1 MPTLEE
7 LKAQMVAAGITDPSE
22 INRRIA
28 QEMQAGTLEA
38 EAPTRPTAE
47 VVAEY
52 EQEQGATPTAEK
64 YGGTIQRLRAQGA
77 SEEEI
82 RRLLHAPGVRQ
93 AAATYLGGEEVAPKV
108 PEYPESYL
116 EAQAAEGGKM
126 PLPAGEFV
134 PPAIAPPTTQPGLE
148 MPTMQMPGLGG
159 LRGALGEQEA
169 AYKQATKKLTG
180 ATEEYQ
186 RAITKKAEAESAGI
200 QAEAGVREEQRIA
213 YEKEHADMV
222 IRQQERQAHVD
233 AEMSKVRDAVDEMKA
248 SKIDPYRF
256 YRHPDGSTNYPKSI
270 AAAIAVGLGALG
282 SNLPAQYGGTGGPNM
297 ALQII
302 DKAID
307 RDIAA
312 QRDDIANQR
321 AGVGIQMNL
330 LSKMQN
336 IYSSRDMQ
344 EAGARVVMLETYKM
358 KLLETAAKSGSA
370 KVEANAQVL
379 IAQADQAEATVLS
392 DMRIKAAASKVAGEE
407 KLYTA
412 RARGAQAK
420 YKQQVAQM
428 KAEQV
433 SAAPVAFPGA
443 RIKAGA
449 YVPNEDDYRKSK
461 PMVAAY
467 NDAAEKLDDL
477 IAWREEFGQEKLA
490 VKEVKNANKKLLRL
504 RSAMRIIDETGAR
517 LDPGEIEMMGLDF
530 KMGDLGFVKSYL
542 QTIKQSIRTKVSAAI
557 GVRGFELADQPS
569 AGARKREQ

>member
-1 MPTLEE
+1 MPTIEE
-7 LKAQMVAAGITDPSE
+7 LKAQMVSAGITDPVE

-38 EAPTRPTAE
+38 EAPATAD

-52 EQEQGATPTAEK
+52 ERSQAAQPTAEK
-64 YGGTIQRLRAQGA
+64 YGGAIQRLRAQGA

-93 AAATYLGGEEVAPKV
+93 AAASYLGPEEIAPKV

-116 EAQAAEGGKM
+116 EAQKAEGGAM
-126 PLPAGEFV
+126 PLPPGEGAFA
-134 PPAIAPPTTQPGLE
+134 PPAAPAVQPGLG

-159 LRGALGEQEA
+159 LKGALGEQEA
-169 AYKQATKKLTG
+169 AYRQATKKLTG

-200 QAEAGVREEQRIA
+200 QAEAGVREEQRKA
-213 YEKEHADMV
+213 YEKEQADTAL
-222 IRQQERQAHVD
+222 REQDRQAHVD
-233 AEMSKVRDAVDEMKA
+233 AEMAKVRDAVDQMKA

-282 SNLPAQYGGTGGPNM
+282 ASLPAQYGGTGGPNV

-307 RDIAA
+307 RDIQA

-330 LSKMQN
+330 LSQMRQQ
-336 IYSSRDMQ
+336 YGDERQAES
-344 EAGARVVMLETYKM
+344 AARVVMLETFKM
-358 KLLETAAKSGSA
+358 KLLETAAQSGSA

-379 IAQADQAEATVLS
+379 IAQADQTEATVLS
-392 DMRIKAAASKVAGEE
+392 DMRIRAAAAKVAGEE

-412 RARGAQAK
+412 RARGAEAK
-420 YKQQVAQM
+420 YKQEAARM

-449 YVPNEDDYRKSK
+449 YVPSKQDFMKSK

-467 NDAAEKLDDL
+467 NDAAKKLDDL
-477 IAWREEFGQEKLA
+477 IAWRAKFGQEKLQIGELG
-490 VKEVKNANKKLLRL
+490 VANKKLLRL

-530 KMGDLGFVKSYL
+530 EMGDIGFVTDYL
-542 QTIKQSIRTKVSAAI
+542 KAIKDSIRTKVSEAI
-557 GVRGFELADQPS
+557 AVRGFELADQPS